1 MVVLFAAAA
10 LVQLNDPDPVQWVA
24 IYTAAMALSL
34 QAARRRRVPP
44 AVPLALAAVALGWA
58 FGIAIG
64 SGALDYRH
72 MFEAWEMKSVAVEEA
87 REVVGLL
94 IVAAWMVVLGI
105 RAMRAPA

>member
-1 MVVLFAAAA
+1 MVALFAAAA

-24 IYTAAMALSL
+24 IYTAAMALSF

-58 FGIAIG
+58 YAIAAR
-64 SGALDYRH
+64 SGTLDYFH
-72 MFEAWEMKSVAVEEA
+72 MFDAWEMKSAGVEEA
-87 REVVGLL
+87 REVMGLL

-105 RAMRAPA
+105 RAIRAPA